1 MNTLNSFDSLHLAM
15 FSGKGGVGKSTLS
28 SGFARRW
35 AKQFPNEQILL
46 MSTDPAHSLG
56 DVLQM
61 DVGNTAQTVEDLPN
75 LTVRALDSAL
85 LLKEFKA
92 DYGEILERLVE
103 RGSFVEKD
111 DLSSVWDLGWSG
123 LDELMG
129 ILEIQRLLRDQVVDR
144 IVVDMAPSGHTL
156 ALFNLMDFLEEFL
169 SALELFQQKHRTI
182 SEAFTGRYTPDE
194 VDRFLESMQQDLTH
208 GRQLLQNPARSGC
221 FIVAIAEWLSL
232 LESQRFFK
240 SLETLKIPFGGLFLN
255 QIHSGN
261 ESLVEKFQNTFEP
274 ASIITIPQQNEEPIG
289 GTAIDQLIAQIG
301 VSAPISISQSVE
313 PSIKFA
319 DFISEG
325 RKLLLIGGKGG
336 VGKTTV
342 AAAIALNL
350 SQQYPDKKIRVISI
364 DPAHSLGDAFGTQ
377 LGHHPTELSPNLS
390 AQEIDAREMI
400 DEFRSAYLWEL
411 ADMMSGENQDE
422 TLQIAYTPEAW
433 RKIMAQALPGIEE
446 MLSLIEVMELLDS
459 QAQDL
464 IVLDTAPTGHL
475 LRFLEMP
482 SVLTDWLNWIF
493 KLWLKYQNVIGH
505 TEFMGRLR
513 TLRQRIVQTHKKL
526 QNSQHT
532 EFIGVVQNRSAIF
545 AETERLVKSLEQ
557 LQVHQR
563 YIVYN
568 RADRPLTFDQFAGKA
583 IVTLPNVSAELPPFE
598 QLKKVAELLR

>member
-1 MNTLNSFDSLHLAM
+1 MRSLNSFDFLRLAM

-35 AKQFPNEQILL
+35 AKQFPTERILL
-46 MSTDPAHSLG
+46 LSTDPAHSLG

-61 DVGNTAQTVEDLPN
+61 EVNNTARSLEDLPN
-75 LTVRALDSAL
+75 LSVRALDSGL
-85 LLKEFKA
+85 LLKDFKA
-92 DYGEILERLVE
+92 NYGEVLERLVE
-103 RGSFVEKD
+103 RGSFVEKG
-111 DLSSVWDLGWSG
+111 DLSSVWDLSWSG

-129 ILEIQRLLRDQVVDR
+129 ILEIQRLLKDQIVDR

-156 ALFNLMDFLEEFL
+156 ALFNLMDFLQEFL
-169 SALELFQQKHRTI
+169 AALELFQQKHRTM
-182 SEAFTGRYTPDE
+182 SETFTGRYTPDE
-194 VDRFLESMQQDLTH
+194 VDRFLESMQQDLTY
-208 GRQLLQNPARSGC
+208 GRELLQDRSRSAC

-232 LESQRFFK
+232 RESQRFHQ
-240 SLETLKIPFGGLFLN
+240 SLETLQIPFGGIFIN
-255 QIHSGN
+255 QIHNGN
-261 ESLVEKFQNTFEP
+261 EALIQKFQDTFEP
-274 ASIITIPQQNEEPIG
+274 GSIITIPQQNEEPIG
-289 GTAIDQLIAQIG
+289 GTAIDYLISQIG
-301 VSAPISISQSVE
+301 ASSSISIAPSIQ
-313 PSIKFA
+313 PSIKLP
-319 DFISEG
+319 DFIAEG

-350 SQQYPDKKIRVISI
+350 SQQHPDKKIRVISI

-377 LGHHPTELSPNLS
+377 LGHKAIELSPNLS
-390 AQEIDAREMI
+390 AQEIDARSML
-400 DEFRSAYLWEL
+400 DDFREAYLWEL
-411 ADMMSGENQDE
+411 ADMMSGETGDE
-422 TLQIAYTPEAW
+422 SLQIAYTPEAW

-464 IVLDTAPTGHL
+464 IILDTAPTGHL

-482 SVLTDWLNWIF
+482 SVLSDWLAWIF

-526 QNSQHT
+526 QNAEHT
-532 EFIGVVQNRSAIF
+532 EFIGVVQNRSTIL
-545 AETERLVKSLEQ
+545 AETERLIQSLEQ

-563 YIVYN
+563 YVVHN
-568 RADRPLTFDQFAGKA
+568 RAEQSIDSFGGKA
-583 IVTLPNVSAELPPFE
+583 IVTLPNISAELPPFA
-598 QLKKVAELLR
+598 QLEKVAELLR

>member
-1 MNTLNSFDSLHLAM
+1 M

-35 AKQFPNEQILL
+35 AKRFPTERILL
-46 MSTDPAHSLG
+46 LSTDPAHSLG

-61 DVGNTAQTVEDLPN
+61 EVSNTAQTVEDLPN
-75 LTVRALDSAL
+75 LSVRALDAAL
-85 LLKEFKA
+85 LLKNFKA
-92 DYGEILERLVE
+92 NNGEVLERLVE
-103 RGSFVEKD
+103 RGSFVEKG
-111 DLSSVWDLGWSG
+111 DLSSVWSLGWSG

-129 ILEIQRLLRDQVVDR
+129 ILEIQRLLNDRVAAR

-156 ALFNLMDFLEEFL
+156 ALFNLMHFLEEFL

-182 SEAFTGRYTPDE
+182 SKALTGRYIPDE
-194 VDRFLESMQQDLTH
+194 VDRFLESMQQDLTD
-208 GRQLLQNPARSGC
+208 GRQLLQDRSRSAC
-221 FIVAIAEWLSL
+221 CIVAIAEWLSL
-232 LESQRFFK
+232 LESQRFLK

-255 QIHSGN
+255 QIHSRS
-261 ESLVEKFQNTFEP
+261 ETLISKFRDTFESAP
-274 ASIITIPQQNEEPIG
+274 IITIPQQSEEPIG
-289 GTAIDQLIAQIG
+289 GSAIDQLISEFG
-301 VSAPISISQSVE
+301 VSSLISTSQSVE
-313 PSIKFA
+313 SSVKLA

-325 RKLLLIGGKGG
+325 RKLLLVGGKGG

-350 SQQYPDKKIRVISI
+350 AQQYPDKKIRIISI
-364 DPAHSLGDAFGTQ
+364 DPAHSLGDAFGTH
-377 LGHHPTELSPNLS
+377 LGHEPTELLPNLS
-390 AQEIDAREMI
+390 AQEIDVRELL
-400 DEFRSAYLWEL
+400 DQFRADYLWEL
-411 ADMMSGENQDE
+411 ADMMSGKNQDE

-464 IVLDTAPTGHL
+464 IILDTAPTGHL

-482 SVLTDWLNWIF
+482 SVLSDWLTWIF

-505 TEFMGRLR
+505 TELISRLR

-532 EFIGVVQNRSAIF
+532 EFIGVVQNRSTIL
-545 AETERLVKSLEQ
+545 AETDRLVKSLEQ
-557 LQVHQR
+557 LQIHQR
-563 YIVYN
+563 YIVHN
-568 RADRPLTFDQFAGKA
+568 RATRLLDGNQFAEKA
-583 IVTLPNVSAELPPFE
+583 IVTLSNFPAELPPLA
-598 QLKKVAELLR
+598 QLQKVAELLR